1 MPDKKCR
8 YMKIEKA
15 VAKKLVRDGII
26 SVFLYALPVLLMFLW
41 FYLKGERPWT
51 KQPKET
57 PVQVTR

>member
-1 MPDKKCR
+1 
-8 YMKIEKA
+8 MKIEKA